1 MRKWILSIMAV
12 AAMVIAADLAVG
24 MAGDALMWRM
34 PDSGTFE
41 SDLNQALNHK
51 CADVLI
57 LGSSKA
63 KHHYVPQVL
72 ADSLQMSVYNAGAD
86 GHDVAYASMVL
97 QSWLTR
103 CRPRVVVLDI
113 CNSMVNGD
121 WVANSIGDVKCHY
134 GANRAVTRHVDA
146 CGDWRLRLKLHSS
159 LYRLNGCEVW
169 LTKAYLKG
177 RLPKP
182 SDGYSPLHGS
192 DMEPGVTTYGPFSP
206 SPTEVEQLHAI
217 ARLCR
222 QHGIALRM
230 VLSPNHEIDNGMRRW
245 LAAEARRSGVALTDF
260 TERPDLWADRY
271 YKDRGHM
278 NHTGA
283 VKFTSAMAPLLR
295 ADAAKAGRRLA
306 NVWQNE

>member
-1 MRKWILSIMAV
+1 MKKWILSIAAV
-12 AAMVIAADLAVG
+12 AAIVIAADLAVG
-24 MAGDALMWRM
+24 AAGNALMWHM
-34 PDSGTFE
+34 PDAGTFE

-51 CADVLI
+51 RADVLI

-72 ADSLQMSVYNAGAD
+72 ADSLGMSVYNAGAD

-103 CRPRVVVLDI
+103 CRPSVVVLDI

-134 GANRAVTRHVDA
+134 GANRAVTGYIDSS
-146 CGDWRLRLKLHSS
+146 GDWRLRLKLHSS
-159 LYRLNGCEVW
+159 LYRLNGSEVW
-169 LTKAYLKG
+169 LAKTYLKG
-177 RLPKP
+177 PLPEP
-182 SDGYSPLHGS
+182 SDGYSPLQGS
-192 DMEPGVTTYGPFSP
+192 DMKPGVTTYGPFSP
-206 SPTEVEQLHAI
+206 SPIEAGQLQAI
-217 ARLCR
+217 ATLCR
-222 QHGIALRM
+222 RHGIALRI

-245 LAAEARRSGVALTDF
+245 LAAEARRSGVALSDF
-260 TERPDLWADRY
+260 TELPGLWADHY

-283 VKFTSAMAPLLR
+283 VKFSSIMAPLLR
-295 ADAAKAGRRLA
+295 TDAAGTAPIGKC
-306 NVWQNE
+306 VTK